1 MKREKYD
8 VVVIGSGMGGLSAAA
23 LLTQE
28 GYETLLVERLPR
40 LGGRYSSIERKG
52 FKLTTGAIAVETGG
66 LIEHIFSAIGAK
78 FEVRQAGPWGYMVDG
93 VEYEMPLRGGLK
105 HIISHLGGDE
115 KEAETVMNAIK
126 RGLSWQEP
134 SDSISFREWL
144 LQYTENERIF
154 DVFWSFISLTLVV
167 NDYELPA
174 GEFFRYLKVPRS
186 QGIGIAPE
194 GNLALMGS
202 LAEAIQAKGGIVWTS
217 CRAQRIMVVDGIA
230 RGIVVEREGEEREIM
245 AKAVVS
251 NAGPQRTVELAGK
264 DNFDR
269 GYLKQLAQTF
279 RPSPGF
285 LLIAATDR
293 PLTEHPISYLIGAR
307 RVNSVFCPTL
317 VCPELAPEGKHLF
330 EAGGIP
336 RSSLPPYEFK
346 RDKEAFIQ
354 DLRENFRDFDKHA
367 EILRF
372 GYYREDWPGH
382 GCWPGYDPP
391 QKTPIENLYNVGDGV
406 KPRGWV
412 ALSACAKSA
421 EIVMED
427 IKGRFKP
434 GQA

>member
-1 MKREKYD
+1 MKRKRYD
-8 VVVIGSGMGGLSAAA
+8 AVVIGSGMGGLSAAA

-66 LIEHIFSAIGAK
+66 VIERIFSTIGAK
-78 FEVRQAGPWGYMVDG
+78 FEVRQAAPWGYIIG
-93 VEYEMPLRGGLK
+93 GREYEMPLRGVLK
-105 HIISHLGGDE
+105 HIISHLSGDE

-126 RGLSWQEP
+126 RGLTWQEP

-144 LQYTENERIF
+144 CQYTENERIF
-154 DVFWSFISLTLVV
+154 DVFWSLIGLTLVV

-194 GNLALMGS
+194 GNLSLMES
-202 LAEAIQAKGGIVWTS
+202 LAKAIESKGSTVWTS
-217 CRAQRIMVVDGIA
+217 CLARRIVVADGVA
-230 RGIVVEREGEEREIM
+230 RGIIVERDGDEMEIV
-245 AKAVVS
+245 AKAVIS
-251 NAGPQRTVELAGK
+251 NAGPQMTVELAGK

-269 GYLKQLAQTF
+269 GYLKQLSETL
-279 RPSPGF
+279 RPCPGF
-285 LLIAATDR
+285 LLLAATDR
-293 PLTEHPISYLIGAR
+293 PLTEHAISYLIGAQ
-307 RVNSVFCPTL
+307 RVNSVFSPTL
-317 VCPELAPEGKHLF
+317 VCPELAPKGKHLF

-336 RSSLPPYEFK
+336 RSSLPPYKFK
-346 RDKEAFIQ
+346 ENKEAFIQ
-354 DLRENFRDFDKHA
+354 DLRENIPHFDDQA
-367 EILRF
+367 EILHF

-382 GCWPGYDPP
+382 RCWPGYDPP

-421 EIVMED
+421 EIVVED
-427 IKGRFKP
+427 IKGRLKP
-434 GQA
+434 GQS